1 MEHERDDDEAIRDA
15 VSSVDELTAELVE
28 QLDAL
33 RGRLREGSAR
43 ELAGALGELQDR
55 VGELLDVG
63 ADGLTPAAL
72 RSLDAIADAT
82 ERIEHARLRLQ
93 DELAAPVS
101 AEAALRAWTRSAP
114 GDGRVRPDADA
125 AD

>member
-1 MEHERDDDEAIRDA
+1 MEHERDDDEAIRDV

-43 ELAGALGELQDR
+43 DLAAALGELQER
-55 VGELLDVG
+55 VRELMAQGEG
-63 ADGLTPAAL
+63 GLTPAATA
-72 RSLDAIADAT
+72 SLDAISDAT
-82 ERIEHARLRLQ
+82 DRIERARQRLQ
-93 DELAAPVS
+93 DELSEPVS

-114 GDGRVRPDADA
+114 GDGRVRPDGDA
-125 AD
+125 